1 MNRQLLYTII
11 GHDVAD
17 SGALRQ
23 KIRPQHLEHLRQLQA
38 EGRLV
43 AAGPRP
49 AVDAVDP
56 DAAGYAGSVVI
67 AAFDNIDDARAW
79 ADTDPYM
86 TGGVFERV
94 EVFTFVRVLPE

>member
-1 MNRQLLYTII
+1 MNKQLLYTII

-17 SGALRQ
+17 SAELRRE
-23 KIRPQHLEHLRQLQA
+23 IRPKHLEHLRQLQD

-49 AVDAVDP
+49 AVDAIDP
-56 DAAGYAGSVVI
+56 DAAGYAGSIVI

-94 EVFTFVRVLPE
+94 EVLPFVRVMPE